1 MPAHVTIELNEDTL
15 AQIVK
20 ELDLSKPPSFTLNH
34 SGQFA
39 KREMDVGGKGE
50 RVLVRGS
57 YHAPTNL
64 VTITSQGE
72 SYEREGLYV
81 LTKHIRFTVLHE
93 LRHAWQREHWTAEQ
107 KRKAAAGPYHLRF
120 EEIDA
125 NQWADYASPKYRTL
139 VQIKRRQVGRNG
151 FSRLGTGTS

>member
-15 AQIVK
+15 AQIVE

-39 KREMDVGGKGE
+39 GSTFGDKDRKVI
-50 RVLVRGS
+50 VRGS
-57 YHAPTNL
+57 YHEPTNL

-81 LTKHIRFTVLHE
+81 LTKHVRFTVLHE

-107 KRKAAAGPYHLRF
+107 KRKAATGPYHLRF